1 MAIERLRANQAGSNS
16 RELRWHQVGET
27 FLDIK
32 TYLFLA
38 MSFGNNLGAQVIN
51 TFGPLIVG
59 GLGFDKYTTTL
70 LNMPFGALQYLIIL
84 VVAYIA
90 IKFRFKSISL
100 GLIILPIIAGLVVL
114 FVIPRKAS
122 NNGSLLA
129 GYYLLSFIFGC
140 NTLIVA
146 WILANTAGET
156 KKSFTMSLYNAA
168 ASAGNVVGPLLFK
181 SSDAPEY
188 KPGVKATLG
197 VYIGIFCSVIL
208 QLVNLVI
215 LNRSQERWR
224 VRNGKPAKIHDH
236 SMEETYEDISAGNDY
251 HIGESAFDDLT
262 DRKNDEFVYVY

>member
-1 MAIERLRANQAGSNS
+1 
-16 RELRWHQVGET
+16 
-27 FLDIK
+27 
-32 TYLFLA
+32 

-70 LNMPFGALQYLIIL
+70 LNMHFGALQYLIIL

-100 GLIILPIIAGLVVL
+100 GFIILPIIAGLVVL

-129 GYYLLSFIFGC
+129 GYYLLSFIFGY

-146 WILANTAGET
+146 WILANTDGET

-168 ASAGNVVGPLLFK
+168 ASAGNVVGPLLFN

-236 SMEETYEDISAGNDY
+236 SMEETYEDINAGNDY

-262 DRKNDEFVYVY
+262 NRKNNEFVYVY